1 MSYMS
6 LAKNRGGRV
15 GVKENFKGGG
25 GVKKILKILLQICDN
40 PERSPKFSEKMA
52 KKVKNF
58 FKNAIFFLKFCAFK
72 ENFIGGEGI
81 L

>member
-1 MSYMS
+1 MSR
-6 LAKNRGGRV
+6 AKNLGGRV

-40 PERSPKFSEKMA
+40 PERSQKFSEKMA
-52 KKVKNF
+52 FLSQKSKK
-58 FKNAIFFLKFCAFK
+58 FLQKCHFRW
-72 ENFIGGEGI
+72 GQGS